1 MVSTP
6 LSFVAVAQMV
16 EHQIS
21 TLRVASSI
29 LVSDSKLV
37 ISSSFELDLSTKL
50 DSI

>member
-6 LSFVAVAQMV
+6 FLIIEDNVAVAQMV

-29 LVSDSKLV
+29 LVSDSKLR
-37 ISSSFELDLSTKL
+37 

>member
-6 LSFVAVAQMV
+6 LSFVAVAQLV

-29 LVSDSKLV
+29 LVSDSKT
-37 ISSSFELDLSTKL
+37 FAHSTYTSLQGGKP
-50 DSI
+50 IFG